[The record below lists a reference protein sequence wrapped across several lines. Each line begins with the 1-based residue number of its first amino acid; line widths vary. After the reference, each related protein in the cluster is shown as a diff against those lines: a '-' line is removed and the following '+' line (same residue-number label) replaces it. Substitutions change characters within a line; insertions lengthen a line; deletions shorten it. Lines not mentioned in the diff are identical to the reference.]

1 VRRLLLLTLVLPVVL
16 PAQDPLEIVRRA
28 TELDRRNTEISRNY
42 TFLQRQEQRDLE
54 SNGKLKKTESE
65 TFDVTLLEGSPY
77 RRLVARDDRP
87 LSPKDQRKEEEKLQ
101 KSIEE
106 RRKET
111 AEQRERRVADW
122 DHKRQKQRE
131 PLKELPE
138 AFNFK
143 LAGEEALNGGVAYVI
158 EGTPKPGYRP
168 KSASTAF
175 FPKVKLRFWIAKED
189 YQWVRVDLESLDTI
203 SFGGFLIRLAKGS
216 HLSIENARINN
227 EVWLP
232 KRAEIHGSVRLALVK
247 VMRGE
252 IVFTFSDYKKFQ
264 ADSRVIAQ

>member
-1 VRRLLLLTLVLPVVL
+1 MRLFLLSLALPAVLS
-16 PAQDPLEIVRRA
+16 AQDPLEIIRRS
-28 TELDRRNTEISRNY
+28 TELDRRNTEISRSY
-42 TFLQRQEQRDLE
+42 TFLQRQEERDLDAG
-54 SNGKLKKTESE
+54 GKLKKTESE

-77 RRLVARDDRP
+77 RRLVARDDKP

-101 KSIEE
+101 NSIAD

-111 AEQRERRVADW
+111 PEQRERRVADW
-122 DHKRQKQRE
+122 ERKQQRQRE

-138 AFNFK
+138 AFTFK
-143 LAGEEALNGGVAYVI
+143 LTGEEALNGGEAFVI
-158 EGTPKPGYRP
+158 ELAPKPGYRP

-175 FPKVKLRFWIAKED
+175 FPKVKLRLWINKAD
-189 YQWVRVDLESLDTI
+189 YQWVKVDIESLDTI
-203 SFGGFLIRLAKGS
+203 TFGGFLIRLAKGS
-216 HLSIENARINN
+216 HVTIETARVNN

-232 KRAEIHGSVRLALVK
+232 KRAVIQGSVRLALVK

-264 ADSRVIAQ
+264 TDSRLIAQ

>member
-1 VRRLLLLTLVLPVVL
+1 VRRLLLLTLLLPVVL

-158 EGTPKPGYRP
+158 EGMPKPGYRP
-168 KSASTAF
+168 KTASTAF

>member
-1 VRRLLLLTLVLPVVL
+1 VRLLLLALALPAIAS
-16 PAQDPLEIVRRA
+16 AQDPLEIIRRA
-28 TELDRRNTEISRNY
+28 TELDRRDTALARRY
-42 TFLQRQEQRDLE
+42 TFLQRQERRDLD
-54 SNGKLKKTESE
+54 SKGRVTKTESE
-65 TFDVTLLEGSPY
+65 TYDVTLLEGSPY

>member
-1 VRRLLLLTLVLPVVL
+1 VRLLLLLALSLPAAL
-16 PAQDPLEIVRRA
+16 TAQDPLEIIRRA

-54 SNGKLKKTESE
+54 TNGKLKKSESE

-77 RRLVARDDRP
+77 RRLVARNDQP

-101 KSIEE
+101 KSIED

-111 AEQRERRVADW
+111 PEQRERRVADW
-122 DHKRQKQRE
+122 DRKRQKQRE

-138 AFNFK
+138 AFNFR
-143 LAGEEALNGGVAYVI
+143 LAGEEALNGGEAFVI

-168 KSASTAF
+168 KGPSTAF
-175 FPKVKLRFWIAKED
+175 FPKVKLRFWIDKKD

-232 KRAEIHGSVRLALVK
+232 KRAEIRGSVRLALVK

-252 IVFTFSDYKKFQ
+252 ILFTFSDYKKFQ
-264 ADSRVIAQ
+264 TDSRVIAQ